1 MAERIRSKL
10 RSFKEG
16 IVAKKNGGIGA
27 FKRRTRP
34 LVNFFARAKRERVW
48 VAKWLFEKLL
58 GSFMISGFVLY
69 GGLVGLHLLQSSFQM
84 VYSIITFLSV
94 LAYVLAVAL
103 IPSGKES
110 PISRQLPETATI
122 DEIAQMLESKLHEK
136 GISIDFGTLKS
147 AFADATSHLKTNIE
161 KSSS

>member
-1 MAERIRSKL
+1 M
-10 RSFKEG
+10 
-16 IVAKKNGGIGA
+16 V
-27 FKRRTRP
+27 
-34 LVNFFARAKRERVW
+34 

-58 GSFMISGFVLY
+58 GSFMISSFVLY

-94 LAYVLAVAL
+94 MAYVLAVAL

-110 PISRQLPETATI
+110 PVSRQLPGTATI
-122 DEIAQMLESKLHEK
+122 DEIAQMLEFKLHEK

-147 AFADATSHLKTNIE
+147 AFADAISHLETSIE
-161 KSSS
+161 KSGS